1 MAAVPASWQGTGV
14 WRTGMSSSLLSESSV
29 CCLLS
34 PSVTPQSAMATHSL
48 FIHFSILP
56 ITAYFTLTYSTP
68 QRGNMSPSSPHI
80 VLKGP
85 SVPCGNS
92 ALPLLIDL
100 LNPRLHSSTY
110 QSVFLSLCLA
120 ICLQS
125 LFAHRGSLNS
135 FC

>member
-1 MAAVPASWQGTGV
+1 MGRAWLPSQRHGRELESGEPACLPLFSQRALFV
-14 WRTGMSSSLLSESSV
+14 ACFHRLSRRRAPW
-29 CCLLS
+29 L
-34 PSVTPQSAMATHSL
+34 PFFP
-48 FIHFSILP
+48 ILP

-68 QRGNMSPSSPHI
+68 QRGNMSSSSPHI

-100 LNPRLHSSTY
+100 LNPRLHSATY

-125 LFAHRGSLNS
+125 LFARRGSLNS